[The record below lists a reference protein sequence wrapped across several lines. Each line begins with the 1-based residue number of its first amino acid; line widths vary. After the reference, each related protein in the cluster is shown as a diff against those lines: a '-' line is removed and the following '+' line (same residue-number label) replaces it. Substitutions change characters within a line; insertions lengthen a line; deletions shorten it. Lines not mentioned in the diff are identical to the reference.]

1 MMKRIACAAL
11 LLVVIGCHRPQVPVG
26 DFLVR
31 VDGPW
36 VTPREAAGKNIKTA
50 PGTLIVFRNDNE
62 FFELHCRLIEQADG
76 TWYVSSNHPRA
87 SALGQW
93 TKSWSKVH
101 VVRQK
106 ISRADAAAILCK
118 PITFDLTGN
127 VVTGNAGGK
136 DDGVYSSQGR
146 LVAPDYP
153 YYIKEARES
162 PVTCPKE

>member
-1 MMKRIACAAL
+1 MMKRIACATL
-11 LLVVIGCHRPQVPVG
+11 LLALIGCHRPQVPVG
-26 DFLVR
+26 QFLLR

-36 VTPREAAGKNIKTA
+36 VTPPEAAGKNIKTA

-76 TWYVSSNHPRA
+76 TWYVSSAHPRA

-93 TKSWSKVH
+93 TKSGRKVH

-106 ISRADAAAILCK
+106 ISRADALAVLCQ
-118 PITFDLTGN
+118 PITFVLTGN

-136 DDGVYSSQGR
+136 GDGVYSPVTR